1 MSDFLKAYIAGKITG
16 DPNYKEK
23 FQKAEE
29 FLRSCY
35 DVVLNP
41 AILPEG
47 LKQIEYMRICFSMID
62 CCDVVWFLKD
72 WKDSAGARLE
82 HDYAEEKGITIA
94 YF

>member
-1 MSDFLKAYIAGKITG
+1 MNVYISGKITG

-29 FLRSCY
+29 NLKNYY

-41 AILPEG
+41 AILPKG
-47 LKQIEYMRICFSMID
+47 LKQIEYMRICYSMIN
-62 CCDVVWFLKD
+62 CCDEVWFLKD
-72 WKDSAGARLE
+72 WKDSTGARLE